1 MTKCRLGLNDFRRMK
16 AEGERIAMLTAYT
29 TWQARLAENAGAEML
44 LVGDSV
50 GMVEHGL
57 PDTLGVTIEMM
68 VLHCAAVS
76 RGSKEAFIIGDMPF
90 MSYEADERDAILNAG
105 RLVREGKV
113 QAVKLEGGT
122 SRIETIRAIVRAGI
136 PVMGHVGLTPQS
148 SISLGGFKVQGKD
161 SAGARRVLDDA
172 LAVAEAG
179 AFAVVLECVP
189 ALLAKEITNRLP
201 IPTIGIGAG
210 PSCDGQVLV
219 LHDVLDLYGTFRPK
233 FAKVFAEGSK
243 TISEGLVRYVEEVK
257 SGDFP
262 SEEHSFKIDPALLE
276 ELK

>member
-172 LAVAEAG
+172 LAVAEAELSRLSWNVYRLFWPKRLRTG
-179 AFAVVLECVP
+179 CPFRRSASERV
-189 ALLAKEITNRLP
+189 LLAMDRSWSFTTFSTSMEPFAQNSPKSSPKVRKQSRKGLSVTSGRSNREISRVKNILSRLTP
-201 IPTIGIGAG
+201 PF
-210 PSCDGQVLV
+210 S
-219 LHDVLDLYGTFRPK
+219 RN
-233 FAKVFAEGSK
+233 
-243 TISEGLVRYVEEVK
+243 
-257 SGDFP
+257 
-262 SEEHSFKIDPALLE
+262 
-276 ELK
+276 